1 MNTSSTPPDWFSN
14 IEQSLV
20 VNGATDITWQH
31 QTDLLV
37 VGFGAAGASAALEG
51 RESGLDVIVLDRFAG
66 GGASVKSGGVVYAG
80 GGTKVQESLGEQD
93 TPQAM
98 FDYLNLETQGVV
110 KDETLMRFCEQS
122 SQNLDWLM
130 SHGVK
135 FSGPVFKKKTS
146 YPNVKYFLYH
156 SDNSLLPSHRGEHPP
171 AARGHRGVIKN
182 GNSAVNL
189 GGAIFSPMRESAKK
203 MGVQVD
209 TQTEARQLIV
219 DKDGRV
225 LGLKALQLIP
235 GSDAEKRHKR
245 NSALAMAIATY
256 FPNML
261 PGGKFMRKLAQYFR
275 NKVKHIE
282 EEGREVVYYRARSGI
297 VLSAGGFIFNRK
309 MVKHYCP
316 KYLKGL
322 PLGTHADDGSGIR
335 LGESVGG
342 ATKLMGNATAWRF
355 INPPLAWSQG
365 IIVNQQGARFV
376 NESSYGATIGEAMVE
391 RNNGKAWL
399 ILDSRL
405 VKQAWQEIAPG
416 KVLPFQQLL
425 AALNHIVVKKK
436 FKTTQSMCSHYGF
449 DLATVEA
456 EIARYSRVANGE
468 IADAFHKTKDDA
480 VALKAPYHVIDIS
493 LGQHLLPC
501 TVLTMG
507 GLDVNEESGQVVD
520 ANKNAI
526 PGLYAAGRTAVGIP
540 SNLYMSGLSLA
551 DCIFS
556 GRRAAKH
563 AAELSTQL
571 SNLQQ

>member
-1 MNTSSTPPDWFSN
+1 MTTSNTSPHWFSN
-14 IEQSLV
+14 VEQALV
-20 VNGATDITWQH
+20 VNSKTDITWH
-31 QTDLLV
+31 HETDLV
-37 VGFGAAGASAALEG
+37 IVGYGAAGASAALEG

-93 TPQAM
+93 SPQAM
-98 FDYLNLETQGVV
+98 FDYLNLEIQGVV

-122 SQNLDWLM
+122 AQNLDWLM

-135 FSGPVFKKKTS
+135 FSGPVYKKKTS

-156 SDNSLLPSHRGEHPP
+156 SDNSLLPSYRGEHPP

-189 GGAIFSPMRESAKK
+189 GGALFWPMRESAKNL
-203 MGVQVD
+203 GVQVD

-219 DKDGRV
+219 DKHGRV
-225 LGLKALQLIP
+225 LGLKALQLIA

-245 NSALAMAIATY
+245 NSALATGVATY

-261 PGGKFMRKLAQYFR
+261 PGGKSMRKLAQYFR
-275 NKVKHIE
+275 NKVKRIE
-282 EEGREVVYYRARSGI
+282 ENEREVVFYRARSGV

-316 KYLKGL
+316 KYLHGL

-335 LGESVGG
+335 LGESAGG
-342 ATKLMGNATAWRF
+342 ATKLMENATAWRF
-355 INPPLAWSQG
+355 INPPLAWSKG

-399 ILDSRL
+399 ILDSAL
-405 VKQAWQEIAPG
+405 VKQAWREISPG

-425 AALNHIVVKKK
+425 AALNHIFVKKK
-436 FKTTQSMCSHYGF
+436 FKTTQAMCDHYNF
-449 DLATVEA
+449 DLATIEA
-456 EIARYSRVANGE
+456 EIANYARVANGE
-468 IADAFHKTKDDA
+468 VSDAFHKTKDDA
-480 VALKAPYHVIDIS
+480 VSLQGPFHVIDIS
-493 LGQHLLPC
+493 LAQHLLPC

-507 GLDVNEESGQVVD
+507 GLDVDERSGEVVD
-520 ANKNAI
+520 ANKNPI

-551 DCIFS
+551 DCVFS

-563 AAELSTQL
+563 AAEQHTQ
-571 SNLQQ
+571 QQ

>member
-1 MNTSSTPPDWFSN
+1 MNGSTTPPNWFSN
-14 IEQSLV
+14 VEQALV
-20 VNGATDITWQH
+20 VNSENDIMWQH
-31 QTDLLV
+31 ETDLLV
-37 VGFGAAGASAALEG
+37 VGYGAAGASAALQG
-51 RESGLDVIVLDRFAG
+51 RENGLDVIVLERFAG

-80 GGTKVQESLGEQD
+80 GGTKIQNSLGEQD
-93 TPQAM
+93 SPQAM
-98 FDYLNLETQGVV
+98 FDYLNLETRGVV

-135 FSGPVFKKKTS
+135 FSGPVFKQKTS

-156 SDNSLLPSHRGEHPP
+156 SDNSLLPAYKGEHPP

-189 GGAIFSPMRESAKK
+189 GGALFWPMRNSAKK
-203 MGVQVD
+203 LGVQIE
-209 TQTEARQLIV
+209 TQTEARQLVV
-219 DKDGRV
+219 DKTGRV
-225 LGLKALQLIP
+225 IGLKALKLIA
-235 GSDAEKRHKR
+235 GSDAEKRHRR
-245 NSALAMAIATY
+245 NSAWATGVATY

-261 PGGKFMRKLAQYFR
+261 PGGKSMRKLAQYFR
-275 NKVKHIE
+275 NKVKRIE
-282 EEGREVVYYRARSGI
+282 QDEREIVYYRARKGV

-316 KYLKGL
+316 KYLHGL

-335 LGESVGG
+335 LGESAGG
-342 ATKLMGNATAWRF
+342 ATKLMANATAWRF
-355 INPPLAWSQG
+355 INPPLGWSKG

-399 ILDSRL
+399 ILDSTL
-405 VKQAWQEIAPG
+405 VKQAWKEISPG

-436 FKTTQSMCSHYGF
+436 FKTAKAMCEHFNF

-456 EIARYSRVANGE
+456 EISSYSGTAQGRSE
-468 IADAFHKTKDDA
+468 DAFHKTKDDA
-480 VALKAPYHVIDIS
+480 VTLKAPFHVIDIS

-507 GLDVNEESGQVVD
+507 GLDVDEQSGQVVN
-520 ANKNAI
+520 ANRQAI
-526 PGLYAAGRTAVGIP
+526 QGLYAAGRTAVGIP

-551 DCIFS
+551 DCVFS
-556 GRRAAKH
+556 GRRAANH
-563 AAELSTQL
+563 AAE
-571 SNLQQ
+571 

>member
-1 MNTSSTPPDWFSN
+1 MNESTTPPNWFSN
-14 IEQSLV
+14 VEQALV
-20 VNGATDITWQH
+20 VNSENDIKWQH
-31 QTDLLV
+31 ESDLLV
-37 VGFGAAGASAALEG
+37 VGYGAAGVSAALQG
-51 RESGLDVIVLDRFAG
+51 RENGLDVTVLERFAG

-80 GGTKVQESLGEQD
+80 GGTKVQHSLGEQD
-93 TPQAM
+93 SPQAM

-122 SQNLDWLM
+122 AQNLDWLM

-135 FSGPVFKKKTS
+135 FSGPVYKQKTS

-156 SDNSLLPSHRGEHPP
+156 SDNSLLPAYRGEYPP

-182 GNSAVNL
+182 GNSAINL
-189 GGAIFSPMRESAKK
+189 GGALFWPMRDSAKK
-203 MGVQVD
+203 LGVQVE
-209 TQTEARQLIV
+209 TQTEARQLVV
-219 DKDGRV
+219 DKTGRV
-225 LGLKALQLIP
+225 IGLKALKLIA
-235 GSDAEKRHKR
+235 GSDAEKRHRR
-245 NSALAMAIATY
+245 NSAWATGVATY

-261 PGGKFMRKLAQYFR
+261 PGGKSMRKLAQYFR
-275 NKVKHIE
+275 NKVKCIE
-282 EEGREVVYYRARSGI
+282 QDEREIVYYRARKGV

-316 KYLKGL
+316 KYLHGL

-335 LGESVGG
+335 LGESAGG
-342 ATKLMGNATAWRF
+342 ATKLMENATAWRF
-355 INPPLAWSQG
+355 INPPLAWSKG

-399 ILDSRL
+399 ILDSTL
-405 VKQAWQEIAPG
+405 VKQAWKEISPG

-436 FKTTQSMCSHYGF
+436 FKTAKAMCEHFNF

-456 EIARYSRVANGE
+456 EISSYSRTAQGTRE
-468 IADAFHKTKDDA
+468 DAFHKTKDDA
-480 VALKAPYHVIDIS
+480 VTLQAPFHVIDIS

-507 GLDVNEESGQVVD
+507 GLDVDEQSGQVVD
-520 ANKNAI
+520 ANKQAI
-526 PGLYAAGRTAVGIP
+526 QGLYAAGRTAVGIP

-551 DCIFS
+551 DCVFS
-556 GRRAAKH
+556 GRRAGKH
-563 AAELSTQL
+563 AAE
-571 SNLQQ
+571 

>member
-1 MNTSSTPPDWFSN
+1 MTTSNTSPHWFSN
-14 IEQSLV
+14 VEQALV
-20 VNGATDITWQH
+20 VNSKTDITWH
-31 QTDLLV
+31 HETDLV
-37 VGFGAAGASAALEG
+37 IVGYGAAGASAALEG

-93 TPQAM
+93 SPQAM

-122 SQNLDWLM
+122 AQNLDWLM

-135 FSGPVFKKKTS
+135 FSGPVYKKKTS

-156 SDNSLLPSHRGEHPP
+156 SDNSLLPSYRGEHPP

-189 GGAIFSPMRESAKK
+189 GGALFWPMRESAKNL
-203 MGVQVD
+203 GVQVD

-219 DKDGRV
+219 DKHGRV
-225 LGLKALQLIP
+225 LGLKALQLIA

-245 NSALAMAIATY
+245 NSALATGVATY

-261 PGGKFMRKLAQYFR
+261 PGGKSMRKLAQYFR
-275 NKVKHIE
+275 NKVKRIE
-282 EEGREVVYYRARSGI
+282 ENEREVVFYRARSGV

-316 KYLKGL
+316 KYLHGL

-335 LGESVGG
+335 LGESAGG
-342 ATKLMGNATAWRF
+342 ATKLMENATAWRF
-355 INPPLAWSQG
+355 INPPLAWSKG

-399 ILDSRL
+399 ILDSAL
-405 VKQAWQEIAPG
+405 VKQAWREISPG

-425 AALNHIVVKKK
+425 AALNHIFVKKK
-436 FKTTQSMCSHYGF
+436 FKTTQAMCDHYNF
-449 DLATVEA
+449 DLATIEA
-456 EIARYSRVANGE
+456 EIANYARVANGE
-468 IADAFHKTKDDA
+468 VSDAFHKTKDDA
-480 VALKAPYHVIDIS
+480 VSLQGPFHVIDIS
-493 LGQHLLPC
+493 LAQHLLPC

-507 GLDVNEESGQVVD
+507 GLDVDERSGEVVD
-520 ANKNAI
+520 ANKNPI

-551 DCIFS
+551 DCVFS

-563 AAELSTQL
+563 AAEQHTQ
-571 SNLQQ
+571 QQ

>member
-156 SDNSLLPSHRGEHPP
+156 SDNSLLPSHRGEYPP

-203 MGVQVD
+203 WVF
-209 TQTEARQLIV
+209 RLIH
-219 DKDGRV
+219 K
-225 LGLKALQLIP
+225 P
-235 GSDAEKRHKR
+235 KRG
-245 NSALAMAIATY
+245 NSLSIRMD
-256 FPNML
+256 
-261 PGGKFMRKLAQYFR
+261 
-275 NKVKHIE
+275 
-282 EEGREVVYYRARSGI
+282 VY
-297 VLSAGGFIFNRK
+297 
-309 MVKHYCP
+309 
-316 KYLKGL
+316 
-322 PLGTHADDGSGIR
+322 
-335 LGESVGG
+335 
-342 ATKLMGNATAWRF
+342 
-355 INPPLAWSQG
+355 
-365 IIVNQQGARFV
+365 
-376 NESSYGATIGEAMVE
+376 
-391 RNNGKAWL
+391 
-399 ILDSRL
+399 
-405 VKQAWQEIAPG
+405 
-416 KVLPFQQLL
+416 
-425 AALNHIVVKKK
+425 
-436 FKTTQSMCSHYGF
+436 
-449 DLATVEA
+449 
-456 EIARYSRVANGE
+456 
-468 IADAFHKTKDDA
+468 
-480 VALKAPYHVIDIS
+480 
-493 LGQHLLPC
+493 
-501 TVLTMG
+501 
-507 GLDVNEESGQVVD
+507 
-520 ANKNAI
+520 
-526 PGLYAAGRTAVGIP
+526 
-540 SNLYMSGLSLA
+540 
-551 DCIFS
+551 
-556 GRRAAKH
+556 
-563 AAELSTQL
+563 
-571 SNLQQ
+571 

>member
-1 MNTSSTPPDWFSN
+1 MDTSSTPPNWFSN

-20 VNGATDITWQH
+20 VNGETDITWQH

-51 RESGLDVIVLDRFAG
+51 RESGLDVIVLDRFSG

-93 TPQAM
+93 SPQAM
-98 FDYLNLETQGVV
+98 FDYLSLETQGVV

-189 GGAIFSPMRESAKK
+189 GGAIFSPMRKSAKK

-219 DKDGRV
+219 DKNGRV

-245 NSALAMAIATY
+245 NSALAKGIATY

-261 PGGKFMRKLAQYFR
+261 PGGKSMRRLAQYFR

-282 EEGREVVYYRARSGI
+282 EDEREVVYYRARSGV

-436 FKTTQSMCSHYGF
+436 FKTTQLMCSHYGF
-449 DLATVEA
+449 DLATLEA
-456 EIARYSRVANGE
+456 EIAQYSRVANGE
-468 IADAFHKTKDDA
+468 TADTFHKTKDDA
-480 VALKAPYHVIDIS
+480 VVLQAPYHVIDIS

>member
-1 MNTSSTPPDWFSN
+1 MSTSPTPSNWFSN
-14 IEQSLV
+14 VEQALIVDSE
-20 VNGATDITWQH
+20 TDITWQH
-31 QTDLLV
+31 EADLV
-37 VGFGAAGASAALEG
+37 VVGYGAAGVSAALEG
-51 RESGLDVIVLDRFAG
+51 RENGLDVIVLDRFAG

-80 GGTKVQESLGEQD
+80 GGTTVQDSLGEAD
-93 TPQAM
+93 SPQAM

-122 SQNLDWLM
+122 AQNIDWLM

-135 FSGPVFKKKTS
+135 FSGPVYKKKTS

-156 SDNSLLPSHRGEHPP
+156 SDNSLLPSHRGVHPP
-171 AARGHRGVIKN
+171 AARGHRGVIKK

-189 GGAIFSPMRESAKK
+189 GGALFWPMRESARKI
-203 MGVQVD
+203 GVQVD
-209 TQTEARQLIV
+209 TQTEARQLVLDIT
-219 DKDGRV
+219 GRV
-225 LGLKALQLIP
+225 IGLKALQLIA

-245 NSALAMAIATY
+245 YSALATGLATY

-261 PGGKFMRKLAQYFR
+261 PGGKSMRKLAQYFR
-275 NKVKHIE
+275 KKVTRIE
-282 EEGREVVYYRARSGI
+282 EDERDVVFYRARSGV

-309 MVKHYCP
+309 MVKQYCP
-316 KYLKGL
+316 KYLPGL

-335 LGESVGG
+335 LGESAGG
-342 ATKLMGNATAWRF
+342 ATKLMKNATAWRF
-355 INPPLAWSQG
+355 INPPQAWSQG
-365 IIVNQQGARFV
+365 ILVNQQGARFV

-391 RNNGKAWL
+391 RNKGKAWL

-405 VKQAWQEIAPG
+405 VKQAWREIAPG

-436 FKTTQSMCSHYGF
+436 FKTVEAMCNHYGF
-449 DLATVEA
+449 DLATIETELTQYA
-456 EIARYSRVANGE
+456 RVARGE
-468 IADAFHKTKDDA
+468 IHDMFHKTKDDA
-480 VALKAPYHVIDIS
+480 VVFQAPYHVIDIS
-493 LGQHLLPC
+493 LAQHLLPC

-507 GLDVNEESGQVVD
+507 GLDVDERSGQVVD

-526 PGLYAAGRTAVGIP
+526 LGLYAAGRTAVGIP

-551 DCIFS
+551 DCVFS

-563 AAELSTQL
+563 ASEQSSQMSTL
-571 SNLQQ
+571 